1 LKIERTRNAQRNIV
15 AGVGFKLVAM
25 FGPFVMRTVLLYTM
39 GVQYMGLNS
48 LFNSILN
55 FLSLSELGI
64 GSAMVYAM
72 YKPIARDDHEA
83 ICALLNLY
91 RKLYRIIGVVI
102 LTLGLALLPFL
113 PYLVHGDV
121 PADINLYS
129 LYVMYLSN
137 TVLSYFLYGYKQ
149 SLLLAFQRNDIISTR
164 ALVLRIFMYS
174 LQVAVLI
181 LTKNYYLY
189 VVLFIAY
196 TAATNLANSIIV
208 DKMFPQ
214 YACRGLVP
222 QEELQ
227 KIKTNVLSLIGGKLS
242 AIMLN
247 FSNNLIIS
255 IFLGLA
261 MVAQFDN
268 YYYVVNALVGFFT
281 VAYQAMTAGL
291 GNSIQLETVEKNHKD
306 FKVLSFLNFWL
317 VAWCAICVMCIIQ
330 PFIILW
336 VGKDLMFG
344 DIMAVLFALYFYIM
358 QSERVV
364 LTYKDS
370 AGLWKQDWQRPYV
383 VITVNFVLNIL
394 GIKLLG
400 VTGVVLSTVI
410 TLCISI
416 PWSAHTL
423 HKNLFGISMA
433 GYMKQYALWFI
444 KTVVTGAVTWFLCGL
459 VGGSVLVQF
468 LVRLPICAVVPPLL
482 LYLFNFR
489 NPDRTLAAAKLKTV
503 VLKIVKRKAKK

>member
-1 LKIERTRNAQRNIV
+1 
-15 AGVGFKLVAM
+15 M
-25 FGPFVMRTVLLYTM
+25 FGPFIMRTVLLYTL
-39 GVQYMGLNS
+39 GVQYLGLNS
-48 LFNSILN
+48 LFTSILS

-72 YKPIARDDHEA
+72 YKPIARDDDEA

-102 LTLGLALLPFL
+102 LTLGMIIFPFIPHL
-113 PYLVHGDV
+113 IHGEV
-121 PADINLYS
+121 PADINLYA
-129 LYVMYLSN
+129 LYVMYLFN
-137 TVLSYFLYGYKQ
+137 TVLSYFLFGYKQ

-164 ALVLRIFMYS
+164 ALVLRILMYGI
-174 LQVAVLI
+174 QALI
-181 LTKNYYLY
+181 LVVTKNYYLY
-189 VVLFIAY
+189 VVLFVAY
-196 TAATNLANSIIV
+196 TAATNLANSVIV

-214 YACRGLVP
+214 YTCKGLVP
-222 QEELQ
+222 QEELR
-227 KIKTNVLSLIGGKLS
+227 KIKTNVLSLIGGKLN

-255 IFLGLA
+255 IFLGLT
-261 MVAQFDN
+261 MVARFDN

-281 VAYQAMTAGL
+281 IVYQALTAGL

-317 VAWCAICVMCIIQ
+317 VAWCAICVLCIIQ

-336 VGKDLMFG
+336 VGKDLMFSNSV
-344 DIMAVLFALYFYIM
+344 ALLFALYFYIM

-383 VITVNFVLNIL
+383 IIAVNFVLNIL

-400 VTGVVLSTVI
+400 VTGVVFSTVV

-423 HKNLFGISMA
+423 HKHLFGMGMA
-433 GYMKQYALWFI
+433 DYMKQYAAWFV
-444 KTVVTGAVTWFLCGL
+444 KTAIAGAVTWVLCMQ
-459 VGGSVLVQF
+459 VGGSVMLQF
-468 LVRLPICAVVPPLL
+468 LVRLPICAIVPPIL
-482 LYLFNFR
+482 LYVFNYR
-489 NPDRTLAAAKLKTV
+489 NPDRVLAVAKLKAV
-503 VLKIVKRKAKK
+503 ILRKVKRKAKK